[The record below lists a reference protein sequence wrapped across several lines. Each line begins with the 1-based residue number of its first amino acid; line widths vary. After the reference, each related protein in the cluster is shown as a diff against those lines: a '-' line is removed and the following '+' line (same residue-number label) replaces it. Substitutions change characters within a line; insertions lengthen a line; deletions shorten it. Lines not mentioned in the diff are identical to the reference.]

1 MATILLP
8 VVKDYILIVDDEI
21 SITKLLNKILI
32 DEGEIHVAFNGEE
45 GISKINDI
53 DFDLIISDIDMP
65 IKNGLSFYSEAIQ
78 NKPFLKGRFLFM
90 TGTLDH
96 ERLEYFNKH
105 GIEYLVKPS
114 TLKDIRIA
122 AKRILLLTK
131 TTKTQG

>member
-1 MATILLP
+1 MATILVS

-21 SITKLLNKILI
+21 PITKLLKRLLV
-32 DEGEIHVAFNGEE
+32 DEGEIHVAYNGEE
-45 GISKINDI
+45 GISKIIDV

-78 NKPFLKGRFLFM
+78 KKPHLKGRFLFM

-96 ERLEYFNKH
+96 GRLEYFNKH
-105 GIEYLVKPS
+105 GIEYLIKPS
-114 TLKDIRIA
+114 TLTDIRIA

-131 TTKTQG
+131 TTKEQG